1 MSRGA
6 PLKVVEGGGKG
17 GRGWCLEQG
26 RLGVWRKDLLG
37 GGGGINAQCR
47 KSREMQEAAGP
58 RCWIRASV
66 LMCEMEGRSPQAK
79 SQKNWPSPNQQMEM
93 QGFRD
98 EAAVDLEPEEFRGVP
113 PGVGRV
119 EVCRLPRCG
128 GQRTGEKAVSAQTPS
143 WPRVKPWRTVQ

>member
-1 MSRGA
+1 MCGEKIS
-6 PLKVVEGGGKG
+6 L
-17 GRGWCLEQG
+17 
-26 RLGVWRKDLLG
+26 